1 MVGWAKDMVTVK
13 QRPTSNMP
21 MSVSSLADVCGVSRQ
36 RIYNLVKEGFINA
49 VPMAGGFVIM
59 PQEVQRILKLK
70 TDVRI
75 KGGKKQVRFNFGM
88 I

>member
-36 RIYNLVKEGFINA
+36 RIYNLVKEGFNNA